1 MNQTHDTVQ
10 FLDATVYFAVHE
22 VVQMTGLSDLEV
34 TELCDR
40 GLLPAGPGG
49 RLPAQVIAAGRR
61 AARLRDA
68 FELDVAGMALA
79 VSLLS
84 RIEELEARL
93 DELACHLPR

>member
-1 MNQTHDTVQ
+1 MSESHDTVQ

-22 VVQMTGLSDLEV
+22 VVRMTGLTEHEV
-34 TELCDR
+34 AELCER
-40 GLLPAGPGG
+40 GLLPADPGG
-49 RLPAQVIAAGRR
+49 RLPAQVISAGRR

-93 DELACHLPR
+93 DQLACSLPR